1 MSIEID
7 PAWMMTVFLVSLRV
21 GVLLL
26 MSPVFTAID
35 GLVTVRVL
43 LTLALSGMLVSTL
56 PLPAAPVTLS
66 IGPVIVAALQE
77 AAVGVTLAFGVMA
90 AFGAFSMA
98 GEILD
103 IQSGFGL
110 ASVYDPVTRGGAPMF
125 ATMLNMLGVVVF
137 FSMDAH
143 HAFMRGI
150 AFSLQHV
157 APGACFAALQPD
169 AVVRMFGLMFSLGVA
184 LVIPVMLCLLLVE
197 IGLAVVSRVLPQMN
211 VFVVLVPVKLAAGVI
226 LFALT
231 VPLLGPP
238 MGRVYAAIFQF
249 WEQVLT

>member
-1 MSIEID
+1 MAIQID
-7 PAWMMTVFLVSLRV
+7 PAWMLAVFLVSLRI
-21 GVLLL
+21 GVLLM
-26 MSPVFTAID
+26 MSPIFTAIE

-43 LTLALSGMLVSTL
+43 LTLVLSAMLVSGMSV
-56 PLPAAPVTLS
+56 PAAPAALGFGAVVL
-66 IGPVIVAALQE
+66 AALQE
-77 AAVGVTLAFGVMA
+77 LAVGLTLAFGVMA
-90 AFGAFSMA
+90 AFAAFSMA

-110 ASVYDPVTRGGAPMF
+110 ASVYDPVTHDGAPMF

-137 FSMDAH
+137 FSVDAH

-157 APGACFAALQPD
+157 APGAGFGALQAD
-169 AVVRMFGLMFSLGVA
+169 AVIRMFGLMFSLGVS
-184 LVIPVMLCLLLVE
+184 LIIPVLLCLLLVE

-211 VFVVLVPVKLAAGVI
+211 VFIVLVPVKLAAGIV

-231 VPLLGPP
+231 LPVLGPA
-238 MGRVYAAIFQF
+238 MDRVYAAIFRF
-249 WEQVLT
+249 WEQVLS